1 MKRIILTALALS
13 MLAVPAAYAGSGPAS
28 GYPAQ
33 YGQKF
38 HAPVH
43 NAKQKADSSRVIKK
57 RVVVHKRVVVQKR
70 VVVKPHW
77 VRGKRVPG
85 WQRQHV
91 VRDYHRF
98 GLRKPAR
105 GQQWVKVGNEYLL
118 ISVTSGIIASL
129 IVH

>member
-13 MLAVPAAYAGSGPAS
+13 MLAVPAAYAGSGTAS

-38 HAPVH
+38 NAPAH
-43 NAKQKADSSRVIKK
+43 NADSRRVIKK
-57 RVVVHKRVVVQKR
+57 RVVVHKR

-98 GLRKPAR
+98 GLRRPAY
-105 GQQWVKVGNEYLL
+105 GQHWIKVGNDYLL
-118 ISVTSGIIASL
+118 IRITSGTIRAV
-129 IVH
+129 IVR

>member
-13 MLAVPAAYAGSGPAS
+13 MLAVPAAYAGSAPAS

-33 YGQKF
+33 YGQT
-38 HAPVH
+38 HAPSH
-43 NAKQKADSSRVIKK
+43 HPDGPRVIKK
-57 RVVVHKRVVVQKR
+57 RVVVHKRMVD
-70 VVVKPHW
+70 KPHW

-98 GLRKPAR
+98 GLRRPSH
-105 GQQWVKVGNEYLL
+105 GQEWVKVGNDYLL
-118 ISVTSGIIASL
+118 ISIASGIIASL
-129 IVH
+129 IIH

>member
-13 MLAVPAAYAGSGPAS
+13 MLAAPAAYAGSAPAS

-38 HAPVH
+38 HAPAH
-43 NAKQKADSSRVIKK
+43 SADSRRVIKK
-57 RVVVHKRVVVQKR
+57 RVVVHKRVVVR
-70 VVVKPHW
+70 PHW

-91 VRDYHRF
+91 VRDYRRF
-98 GLRKPAR
+98 GLRRPAH
-105 GQQWVKVGNEYLL
+105 GQEWVKVGNDYLL
-118 ISVTSGIIASL
+118 ISITSGIIASL
-129 IVH
+129 MVH